1 MTFATCR
8 FLRMLCLVVT
18 VPTLLAVLNGCAGK
32 TEGVEAQAVY
42 QSPGGVAVVDTFTTV
57 GTIKAID
64 TRTRKVTLETPDG
77 NSRTYKAAKNVDLSQ
92 FQVGQSL
99 AVRISEETALEIR
112 SGGTPVP
119 GGAATLLATTGDE
132 QGGAAFQGE
141 AYETSAKIT
150 LINPRARKVTF
161 QFPDGTTRTLKV
173 HKDVDLSSLDV
184 GQTVVVKYAVSM
196 LVAVAN
202 S

>member
-8 FLRMLCLVVT
+8 FLRMLFMLTT
-18 VPTLLAVLNGCAGK
+18 VPALIAVLDGCAGT
-32 TEGVEAQAVY
+32 TEGVETQAVY
-42 QSPGGVAVVDTFTTV
+42 QAPGAVAVVDTFTTV
-57 GTIKAID
+57 GMIKAID

-77 NSRTYKAAKNVDLSQ
+77 KSSTYKAARGVDLSQ
-92 FQVGQSL
+92 FQVGESL

-112 SGGTPVP
+112 SAGAPVP
-119 GGAATLLATTGDE
+119 GRVATLLATGGDE
-132 QGGAAFQGE
+132 QGGAAFEGD
-141 AYETSAKIT
+141 AYETSATIT
-150 LINPRARKVTF
+150 LINPKARKVTF
-161 QFPDGTTRTLKV
+161 QFPDGSTRTLKV

>member
-8 FLRMLCLVVT
+8 SLPMLFTLT
-18 VPTLLAVLNGCAGK
+18 MVPLAAVLDGCAG
-32 TEGVEAQAVY
+32 TTGVESQAVY
-42 QSPGGVAVVDTFTTV
+42 EAPGQVAVVDTFTTV

-64 TRTRKVTLETPDG
+64 TRHRKVTLETPDG
-77 NSRTYKAAKNVDLSQ
+77 KSSTYKATRDVDLSQ

-99 AVRISEETALEIR
+99 ALRISEETALEIR
-112 SGGTPVP
+112 SSGTPTP
-119 GGAATLLATTGDE
+119 GGVATLLATASDD

-150 LINPRARKVTF
+150 LINPIAHKVTF
-161 QFPDGTTRTLKV
+161 QFPDGSTRTLKV

-184 GQTVVVKYAVSM
+184 GQSVVVKYAVSM